1 MAVRREEEKLG
12 AFTLFRHFVRLMR
25 FVKGQRWLFVVCVAG
40 SMAQAGIELSL
51 PLLMRRGIDGYVLP
65 PYMRV
70 RVEQPR
76 DRRFLSLPGA
86 VPAKGGAEVFLESS
100 RLSRA
105 DRSEV
110 QARHLSGKDLY
121 YKLPQGAATETQAV
135 QGEHGTAFLSQ
146 AAMRGL
152 PTGSRAALL
161 EPQRRGVLALAFG
174 YVLLL
179 VLNFFLAY
187 GTTYGLNALGEKAVV
202 IMRGQLFRQ
211 LHRLPVRYFDEN
223 PVGRLV
229 TRLTN
234 DTATLSELFT
244 SVIATAVS
252 DLVLFFGILA
262 VLFALDPRLTL
273 CLLALAPPLVG
284 LALWFKASSQK
295 IYRVVRVQLAKINTF
310 LQESVQGIGVIKAF
324 TAQARTSL
332 RFAALGREY
341 YDTQMKLIYIFAV
354 FRPLIDAF
362 ATSAVG
368 LVVWY
373 GGGQAMRGNLSLGTL
388 LAFLIY
394 LKMLFM
400 PLQDLA
406 EKFNIVQSSVV
417 ASERLFKILDTAPED
432 PGQGRRPRAA
442 SGHIV
447 FEKVNFAYE
456 EGQPVLRDV
465 SFEVPSGKTVAL
477 VGPTGSGKTTI
488 TSLLLRFYDLTPGQG
503 RILVDGLPLDEWDV
517 RELRR
522 QFAFVQQDLFLFAGT
537 LRHNVTLFHQ
547 VPDEQM
553 ARALD
558 VSRAS
563 MVLSRLPDGLEHPV
577 NERGTVLSQGE
588 RQLVSFARALAPGPR
603 VLVLD
608 EATASVDSQTEAL
621 IQQALRELLRGRTA
635 IVVAHR
641 LSTVQDAHSIVV
653 LHKGVV
659 AEQGSHDQLLAKNGL
674 YAHLYYTQ
682 FGGAE
687 GQDGRDFKVKSQ
699 K

>member
-65 PYMRV
+65 PYMKV
-70 RVEQPR
+70 RVERPQ
-76 DRRFLSLPGA
+76 DSRFLSLPGA

-110 QARHLSGKDLY
+110 QARHLAEKELY
-121 YKLPQGAATETQAV
+121 FKLPPGAATKTRTMP
-135 QGEHGTAFLSQ
+135 GEHGTVFLSQ
-146 AAMRGL
+146 AAMREL
-152 PTGSRAALL
+152 PPGSRAALL
-161 EPQRRGVLALAFG
+161 EPQRRGVLSLAFG
-174 YVLLL
+174 YILLL

-211 LHRLPVRYFDEN
+211 LHRLPIRYFDEN

-262 VLFALDPRLTL
+262 VIFALDPRLTL

-295 IYRVVRVQLAKINTF
+295 IYRVVRVQLAKLNTF
-310 LQESVQGIGVIKAF
+310 LQEAVQGIGVIKAF
-324 TAQARTSL
+324 TAQAGTSL

-341 YDTQMKLIYIFAV
+341 YDTQMKLIYVFAV

-432 PGQGRRPRAA
+432 PGQGHRPGAPA
-442 SGHIV
+442 GHIV

-517 RELRR
+517 RDLRR

-537 LRHNVTLFHQ
+537 LRHNVTLFHK

-621 IQQALRELLRGRTA
+621 IQQALKELLLGRTA

-653 LHKGVV
+653 LHKGAV
-659 AEQGSHDQLLAKNGL
+659 AEQGSHEQLLAKNGL

-687 GQDGRDFKVKSQ
+687 GQEGRDFRVKSDG
-699 K
+699 

>member
-76 DRRFLSLPGA
+76 DSRFLSLPGA

-110 QARHLSGKDLY
+110 QARHLSGKELY
-121 YKLPQGAATETQAV
+121 YKLPPGAATETQAV
-135 QGEHGTAFLSQ
+135 LGEHGTAFLSQ
-146 AAMRGL
+146 AAMQGL
-152 PTGSRAALL
+152 PPGSRAALL
-161 EPQRRGVLALAFG
+161 EPQRRGVLSLAFG

-295 IYRVVRVQLAKINTF
+295 IYRVIRVQLAKINTF

-341 YDTQMKLIYIFAV
+341 YGTQMKLIYIFAV

-603 VLVLD
+603 ILVLD

-621 IQQALRELLRGRTA
+621 IQQALKELLRGRTA

-653 LHKGVV
+653 LHKGAV
-659 AEQGSHDQLLAKNGL
+659 AEQGSHEQLLAKNGL